1 MARKKVR
8 VVNYFRVRLYINVAE
23 TKKIRY
29 HRKEKE
35 DTWTV
40 AQTKTSSWEKT
51 LERDKERKVNET
63 TRRVQ
68 VCDTEI
74 VEEVHSP
81 FLSFAKQLSTTTTTT
96 TTTSTPTT
104 RTVKL
109 EKTTSQTNQASRK
122 PETGVIGLQRSDK
135 WGANVEVC
143 CKHYNRL

>member
-81 FLSFAKQLSTTTTTT
+81 FLSFAKRLSTRLN
-96 TTTSTPTT
+96 TPIPTPPGKIT
-104 RTVKL
+104 PVHFFV
-109 EKTTSQTNQASRK
+109 S
-122 PETGVIGLQRSDK
+122 SDS
-135 WGANVEVC
+135 
-143 CKHYNRL
+143 